1 MTKTMSSIVIDVSAI
16 FVAITIFVTPSGGF
30 LQLTKINI
38 YNGILRTVRIR
49 IMYVLNQFW

>member
-1 MTKTMSSIVIDVSAI
+1 VIDVSAI

-30 LQLTKINI
+30 LQLTKLNI

>member
-30 LQLTKINI
+30 LQLTKLNI
-38 YNGILRTVRIR
+38 YNGILRTVRIG
-49 IMYVLNQFW
+49 IMYVLNQF